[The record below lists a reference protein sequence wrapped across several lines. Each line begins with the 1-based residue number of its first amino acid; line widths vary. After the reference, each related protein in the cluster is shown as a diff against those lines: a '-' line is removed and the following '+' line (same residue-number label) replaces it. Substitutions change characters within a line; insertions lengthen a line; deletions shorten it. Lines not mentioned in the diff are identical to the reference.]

1 MIEDIKKWIED
12 FVSVHNKSIGH
23 VPCPFAKQAMLKER
37 INYVSGGK
45 HTITPLLDSL
55 ADNWDDK
62 YEVVVV
68 YCPTEDYTPEELSKI
83 VKEFNDIAMNK
94 DIVAL
99 EDHPND
105 PEILNGEAMNFGKC
119 SLVLV
124 QRLSK
129 LNTAS
134 TFLKKQGYYDDWP
147 DANYDDVVKW
157 RFDRGNK

>member
-1 MIEDIKKWIED
+1 M
-12 FVSVHNKSIGH
+12 
-23 VPCPFAKQAMLKER
+23 
-37 INYVSGGK
+37 
-45 HTITPLLDSL
+45 
-55 ADNWDDK
+55 
-62 YEVVVV
+62 

-83 VKEFNDIAMNK
+83 VKEFNDVAMNK

-134 TFLKKQGYYDDWP
+134 TILKSKDIMTIGQMQIMMML
-147 DANYDDVVKW
+147 
-157 RFDRGNK
+157 

>member
-1 MIEDIKKWIED
+1 MITDIQSWIEN
-12 FVSVHNKSIGH
+12 FVSVHNDQIGH

-37 INYVSGGK
+37 INYVSVGK
-45 HTITPLLDSL
+45 HTISPLLDSL

-62 YEVVVV
+62 YEVVVI

-83 VKEFNDIAMNK
+83 VKDFNDVAMTK

-105 PEILNGEAMNFGKC
+105 PEILSGETMNFGKAI
-119 SLVLV
+119 LVLV

-129 LNTAS
+129 LNGAS
-134 TFLKKQGYYDDWP
+134 KLLKKQGYYDKWP
-147 DANYDDVVKW
+147 DENYDDVVKW
-157 RFDRGNK
+157 RFDE